1 MSLLPDEV
9 DDFRYVERVTF
20 TGVLEG
26 MQISCWEIPL
36 DKRVP
41 AFSPID
47 TELPELVKTQKATI
61 SLKRKDK
68 KAENGGSSNG

>member
-47 TELPELVKTQKATI
+47 TELILP
-61 SLKRKDK
+61 
-68 KAENGGSSNG
+68 SNSGHAAK